1 MFITKTIKQ
10 AKKKKKE
17 QKLFVNVK
25 LGPYFY
31 IVLTIN
37 IAFAF

>member
-10 AKKKKKE
+10 AKKKV
-17 QKLFVNVK
+17 FVNFK

-37 IAFAF
+37 KGFCIMNF